1 MQGLMTHGPRASTV
15 PDTNRGGFLDIRLHS
30 WYPSVGYPD
39 MWLESPVSS
48 VKRFLYINSLPG
60 RPNQPNMSEQRNNS
74 PVFLITGCSTG
85 LGREVALAALK
96 SGFRVIATARRL
108 EALSDLQKSG
118 AKTLALD
125 VTWSV
130 PDLADVAVKAIA
142 VYGQI
147 DYLVNNAGV
156 AQGGAIEEVSPTE
169 ALTQFNTNFFG
180 LVNTTNAFLP
190 HFRSR
195 CTGTLVN
202 FSSEITWVAM
212 PGAGLYA
219 ASKAA
224 VNAVS
229 DTWAH
234 ELAEYGIRS
243 ISIQPSGFR
252 TEFFNSTATR
262 PAAKTIEG
270 YDLAHG
276 TIKFVVDEFAAPGD
290 PAKAAQNI
298 IKLVTKPEI
307 PLRFAVG
314 DDAYANCKAFYQ
326 KRLEEMEAVRE
337 LSTGTNFEK

>member
-1 MQGLMTHGPRASTV
+1 
-15 PDTNRGGFLDIRLHS
+15 
-30 WYPSVGYPD
+30 
-39 MWLESPVSS
+39 
-48 VKRFLYINSLPG
+48 
-60 RPNQPNMSEQRNNS
+60 MSEPKNNS

-85 LGREVALAALK
+85 LGREVALAALE
-96 SGFRVIATARRL
+96 SGFRVIATARHL
-108 EALSDLQKSG
+108 EALCDLEKSG

-130 PDLADVAVKAIA
+130 LDLADFAVKVIA

-180 LVNTTNAFLP
+180 LDCIAEYRERIPSPLP
-190 HFRSR
+190 MQAY
-195 CTGTLVN
+195 GD
-202 FSSEITWVAM
+202 
-212 PGAGLYA
+212 AGELQLGNN
-219 ASKAA
+219 AA

-229 DTWAH
+229 DTWAR
-234 ELAEYGIRS
+234 ELAEHGIRS

-252 TEFFNSTATR
+252 MEFFSSAATR

-276 TIKFVVDEFAAPGD
+276 TIKFMADEFVAPGD

-307 PLRFAVG
+307 PLRFVVG